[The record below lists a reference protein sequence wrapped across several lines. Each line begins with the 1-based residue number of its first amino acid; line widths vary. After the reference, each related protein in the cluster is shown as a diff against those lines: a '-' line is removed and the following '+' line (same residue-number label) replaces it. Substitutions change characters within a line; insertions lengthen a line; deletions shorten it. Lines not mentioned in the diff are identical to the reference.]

1 MNFEKFKTYLG
12 NCGAEVL
19 PPTNPYEEVR
29 FRTENGV
36 SVVYSG
42 KRGLTF
48 TGESETAYNL
58 FKQGKKWK
66 VISRRRQALTA
77 IKARLASRDGKECFF
92 CAVRYRTL
100 DKYTVEHLLSFSHGG
115 KENINNLALACEP
128 CNTAVGNMSVVEK
141 VKYRDGKRGNSLQ
154 GITARVRNLLQ

>member
-1 MNFEKFKTYLG
+1 MNAEKFKTYLG

-19 PPTNPYEEVR
+19 PPTNPYELVR

-36 SVVYSG
+36 SVVYTG
-42 KRGLTF
+42 KRGTTF

-66 VISRRRQALTA
+66 VVSRKRRALTDL
-77 IKARLASRDGKECFF
+77 KARIASRDGKECFF
-92 CAVRYRTL
+92 CGIRYKVL

-115 KENINNLALACEP
+115 KENINNLCLACEP
-128 CNTAVGNMSVVEK
+128 CNSAVGNMAVVEK
-141 VKYRDGKRGNSLQ
+141 VKFRDGKRGNNLQ
-154 GITARVRNLLQ
+154 GITSRVRNLLR